1 VSDSLGIADV
11 ETAVATFLGNI
22 SESIAIAEAQVAVL
36 IMTITET
43 MATSD
48 STTVGTY
55 YQEFLAE
62 LVAIIDNPQATTA
75 YNVNTSDTMVLTDS
89 NSGRIL
95 WEIIDDTEVAN
106 WQNISNPQ
114 TPGWGA
120 VDTTESPGWTVIS
133 TQ

>member
-1 VSDSLGIADV
+1 VSV
-11 ETAVATFLGNI
+11 EEVVATFLGNI

-36 IMTITET
+36 IMTIVES
-43 MATSD
+43 MAIEEG
-48 STTVGTY
+48 TTVGTF
-55 YQEFLAE
+55 YQEFLTESAVIVE
-62 LVAIIDNPQATTA
+62 TNGGIAN
-75 YNVNTSDTMVLTDS
+75 YNLSVSDTMALTEI
-89 NSGRIL
+89 NGGRYL
-95 WEIIDDTEVAN
+95 WEIIDDTQGVN